1 MKKVLICLLT
11 LLLVGCSGEKAE
23 ETGHSYVTV
32 TNGEEVIA
40 AYRDGKDVTEE
51 RKALEEQTKESIAQ
65 FLNRDRETLEF
76 KAFCML
82 EEDGVTIEVVADG
95 VSYTFTCSM
104 EGDIIIV
111 VRTDGKKFGI
121 RGLS

>member
-1 MKKVLICLLT
+1 MKRPLSLDFLSNKRGSL
-11 LLLVGCSGEKAE
+11 
-23 ETGHSYVTV
+23 
-32 TNGEEVIA
+32 
-40 AYRDGKDVTEE
+40 
-51 RKALEEQTKESIAQ
+51 Q
-65 FLNRDRETLEF
+65 FLNRDRETLEL

-104 EGDIIIV
+104 EGDIVIV